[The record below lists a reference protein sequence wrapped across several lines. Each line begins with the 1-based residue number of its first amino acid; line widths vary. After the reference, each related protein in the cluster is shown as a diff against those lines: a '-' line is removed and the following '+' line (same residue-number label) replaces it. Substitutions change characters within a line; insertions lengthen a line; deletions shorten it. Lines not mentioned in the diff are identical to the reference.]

1 MEALSFEESIPL
13 ISALYDGVMTAGIQE
28 SLDVFGEAG
37 SRPENRCAGSIA
49 QNLLAG
55 NDFQTSFLHAD
66 PLLPDPLSGI
76 IIAGYLN
83 SVLDHA
89 LEDISDALAS
99 PEHHACIYERLLS
112 LEEKYNRC
120 SASEICQVCFERE
133 LRDLLSQARA
143 LSARIAQLEQ
153 IGESFLNQYFIAT
166 ELAKFVRPSHS
177 LVYRTFQSKFEA
189 VCEGDGILRVE
200 HQAYH
205 VEKTDLATYSIWLDN
220 EEVLQV
226 VFKGIQ

>member
-1 MEALSFEESIPL
+1 METLSFEESIPL

-55 NDFQTSFLHAD
+55 NDFQTSFLNAD
-66 PLLPDPLSGI
+66 PLLPDPLNGI
-76 IIAGYLN
+76 IISGYLN

-89 LEDISDALAS
+89 LEDISDALAA
-99 PEHHACIYERLLS
+99 PKQDAVINDRLLS
-112 LEEKYNRC
+112 LADKYNQC
-120 SASEICQVCFERE
+120 STSEICQGCFERE
-133 LRDLLSQARA
+133 LRGLLSQARA
-143 LSARIAQLEQ
+143 LSARIVELEQ
-153 IGESFLNQYFIAT
+153 NGESFLNQYFIAA
-166 ELAKFVRPSHS
+166 EMAEFVRPSHS

-189 VCEGDGILRVE
+189 ACEGDGILRAE

-205 VEKTDLATYSIWLDN
+205 VTKTDLASYSIWLDN